1 MKSSVNLAT
10 LAVLILCY
18 VHGGVAGKHRGK
30 YVKKKEPE
38 PHKIF
43 VMTTVLCS
51 LESERP
57 ISQKYQAQRHILKSK
72 FKE

>member
-30 YVKKKEPE
+30 NVKKGKNQS
-38 PHKIF
+38 H
-43 VMTTVLCS
+43 TRYL
-51 LESERP
+51 
-57 ISQKYQAQRHILKSK
+57 
-72 FKE
+72 